1 MTAIERLK
9 KVTADAVGAEE
20 KDIVPNAK
28 FVDDL
33 GLDSLDMVELVMSME
48 KEFGIEVKDEEA
60 EKLIT
65 VQDALDYLAD
75 KDIT

>member
-20 KDIVPNAK
+20 KDIVPSAK

>member
-1 MTAIERLK
+1 MTVLERLK
-9 KVTADAVGAEE
+9 KVTADTVGAEE
-20 KDIVPNAK
+20 NEIIPSAK